1 VALIGG
7 LLSEILIR
15 IKERSTSFL
24 EEIEENED
32 NFKNDSNENEK
43 VLIRFLEIGYNVIFS
58 IINVNIKFVFYK
70 LLNL

>member
-1 VALIGG
+1 MALIGG